1 MAAVLQVAAIGPI
14 TNIVAAW
21 AHCLPPAHMIDKLEK
36 ISIFKGLDHD
46 VLVDISLLCQ
56 SIILEN
62 GETIIAEKVNESFD
76 LFFLIRGNVEVT
88 SNTTHLASGEA
99 VLSRE
104 DKELLGELSWLLNV
118 RRTATVK
125 AVGEVEVIRVN
136 GPRFMSFLERK
147 PDGFRIM
154 RRITRQIASRL
165 NESDNLLKQILW
177 NSNI

>member
-1 MAAVLQVAAIGPI
+1 
-14 TNIVAAW
+14 
-21 AHCLPPAHMIDKLEK
+21 MIDKLEK
-36 ISIFKGLDHD
+36 ISIFKGLNHD

-56 SIILEN
+56 SIVLEN

-88 SNTTHLASGEA
+88 SNTTQLASGEA

-104 DKELLGELSWLLNV
+104 DKELLGEVSWLLNV

-136 GPRFMSFLERK
+136 GPRFMSYLERN
-147 PDGFRIM
+147 PEIGFRVM
-154 RRITRQIASRL
+154 RRIARQIASRL

>member
-1 MAAVLQVAAIGPI
+1 
-14 TNIVAAW
+14 
-21 AHCLPPAHMIDKLEK
+21 MIDKLEK
-36 ISIFKGLDHD
+36 LSIFKGLNHD
-46 VLVDISLLCQ
+46 TLVDISLLCQ
-56 SIILEN
+56 AIIYED
-62 GETIIAEKVNESFD
+62 GETIIAEKMNESFD

-88 SNTTHLASGEA
+88 SNTSRIASEEA

-104 DKELLGELSWLLNV
+104 DKELLGEISWLLNV

-125 AVGEVEVIRVN
+125 AVDEVEVIRIN

-147 PDGFRIM
+147 PEIGFRVM
-154 RRITRQIASRL
+154 RRITRQIAGRL